1 MLREALLIQRRFNM
15 HARKRLANVIEQI
28 IQSEKEQL
36 EEVEVS
42 TVDDYKKL
50 NDKCDAVIGK
60 IKNRKGKKTIQQT
73 GE

>member
-1 MLREALLIQRRFNM
+1 M

-28 IQSEKEQL
+28 LTSEQDRL
-36 EEVEVS
+36 EEVEVA

-60 IKNRKGKKTIQQT
+60 IKSRKGKKTIQQI